1 MRSLVGLLVRGLL
14 FWGVLGLLGT
24 FSLLLGLLIAD
35 TDGAIALQATCGFLR
50 WSMFFAA
57 LTCLALE
64 WVQLDRFLRTVDR
77 WTVGR
82 GEKPGARPERWAFGL
97 RALLIG
103 WIGWTLVLCLRALWA
118 HARMDLLAPVWAIG
132 WTLATALVV
141 ALLIGRITLW
151 SRRRVLRGIRSAHRP
166 SVPAAFPLLAAGW
179 NAAVL
184 AVAFVRLPSLTWV
197 EPLAHT
203 AALLASV
210 FGTPPTG
217 SASTEIELVVPWS
230 GPSDE
235 LEDILKANGA
245 SAAPAVPSVTELED
259 AELSRTVVV
268 DVPRDRSLIL
278 LWQLAE
284 RGAIA
289 EVNAPVAPDADLEG
303 GRCSANRSWVVD
315 DPHGVP
321 VEAAELGWNDALLG
335 LRAPREPA
343 RIAVVDS
350 GVAWHPDLVG
360 ALSRRTPAGRDA
372 SDHGTGVTS
381 VAAAVTNNGKGT
393 ASTNVDGRFLEVL
406 SYDVLARPRAAAD
419 DVADGITAATDDG
432 ARVIVLAFG
441 ARGPAP
447 EVARKAVAYAARR
460 DVVVVAAAG
469 NGNGADAGDFWP
481 ANVPGVLVVGA
492 VDGGRRPAWSNTT
505 AGVSLAVSAPGE
517 GVCVATADGGFER
530 RSGTS
535 YAAPLVAGLIGTYRA
550 LCPARSRTEVV
561 QDLIETARE
570 QGVGLAPLVRAD
582 AFLGRATCSGRG
594 F

>member
-1 MRSLVGLLVRGLL
+1 MRSLLGLLVRGLL
-14 FWGVLGLLGT
+14 FWGVFGLLGT
-24 FSLLLGLLIAD
+24 FGLLLGLLIAD
-35 TDGAIALQATCGFLR
+35 TDGALALQATCGFLR

-57 LTCLALE
+57 LACLAFE
-64 WVQLDRFLRTVDR
+64 WVQLDRFVRTVDGS
-77 WTVGR
+77 TVGR
-82 GEKPGARPERWAFGL
+82 GEKPGGRPERWAFGL
-97 RALLIG
+97 RALLVG
-103 WIGWTLVLCLRALWA
+103 WIGWSLVLYLRALWA
-118 HARMDLLAPVWAIG
+118 YARMDVLAPVWAVG
-132 WTLATALVV
+132 WTLATALVA
-141 ALLIGRITLW
+141 ALVTGRITLW
-151 SRRRVLRGIRSAHRP
+151 SRRRVLRGIRRPHRP
-166 SVPAAFPLLAAGW
+166 SVPAVFPLLTAGW
-179 NAAVL
+179 NAVVL
-184 AVAFVRLPSLTWV
+184 VVAFGRLPSLIWV
-197 EPLAHT
+197 EPLAYT
-203 AALLASV
+203 AVLLASV
-210 FGTPPTG
+210 LSEPPKG

-230 GPSDE
+230 GSSDE
-235 LEDILKANGA
+235 LETILRANGA
-245 SAAPAVPSVTELED
+245 SAELAVPSVSGLED

-268 DVPRDRSLIL
+268 DVPTDRSLIL

-284 RGAIA
+284 RGVIA
-289 EVNAPVAPDADLEG
+289 EVNAPVALDADLEG
-303 GRCSANRSWVVD
+303 GRCSSNPSGVVD
-315 DPHGVP
+315 DPLGVP

-335 LRAPREPA
+335 LRAPRGPA

-350 GVAWHPDLVG
+350 GVVRHSDLVG
-360 ALSRRTPAGRDA
+360 ALSARTPAGRDA
-372 SDHGTGVTS
+372 RDHGTGVAS
-381 VAAAVTNNGKGT
+381 VAAAVTNNGMGT
-393 ASTNVDGRFLEVL
+393 ASTNIDGRFLEVL

-447 EVARKAVAYAARR
+447 EVVRKAVAYAVRR

-469 NGNGADAGDFWP
+469 NGNGANAGDFWP

-517 GVCVATADGGFER
+517 GVCVATADGGYER

-561 QDLIETARE
+561 QDLIGTARD
-570 QGVGLAPLVRAD
+570 QRGGLAPLVRAD
-582 AFLGRATCSGRG
+582 AFLGRATCSGLR